1 MRQETQE
8 QDSKKFVQTM
18 EKTTGVFMI
27 ATVLA
32 LVIGAIIGIVT
43 LVLFAMFLAH
53 VQSVDSPP
61 DWRNFHPSDSSGA
74 DSPNTPQSE
83 QESPYP
89 K

>member
-1 MRQETQE
+1 
-8 QDSKKFVQTM
+8 
-18 EKTTGVFMI
+18 MI

-32 LVIGAIIGIVT
+32 LLIGAIIGVGT
-43 LVLFAMFLAH
+43 LVLFAMVLAH

-61 DWRNFHPSDSSGA
+61 SWRNSHPNDSLDA
-74 DSPNTPQSE
+74 DSPNKPQGE